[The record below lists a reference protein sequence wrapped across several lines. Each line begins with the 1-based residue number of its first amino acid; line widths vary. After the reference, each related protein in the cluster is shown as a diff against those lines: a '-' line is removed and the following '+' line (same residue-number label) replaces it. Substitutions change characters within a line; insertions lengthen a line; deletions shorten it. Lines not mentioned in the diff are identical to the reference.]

1 MGKKIQYTSKGQRRN
16 VSRWSIKA
24 GRKDVSELE
33 KLNRKVDAWMKGKKV
48 LLTITNPNKN
58 EKGKPFIK
66 KEAKEVWGKYTPY
79 LMKTSN

>member
-1 MGKKIQYTSKGQRRN
+1 MVRKTYTSKGQRRN
-16 VSRWSIKA
+16 VVNGKGKKNDWTPLQ
-24 GRKDVSELE
+24 EL
-33 KLNRKVDAWMKGKKV
+33 NHKVDAWMKGKKV
-48 LLTITNPNKN
+48 FLTITNPNKN